1 MKPFKILFVDD
12 EEINLLNFR
21 MIFQDRYEI
30 ITATSGDDGLRCFQ
44 ETEDIGL
51 VISDQRMP
59 GISGTDMLS
68 KIYDMDPDPIRV
80 LLTAH
85 SQVEYILDAINLGR
99 IYQYILK
106 PWDTNELTQL
116 IDRARDLYLL
126 KKAKLT

>member
-1 MKPFKILFVDD
+1 MIPFKILFVDD
-12 EEINLLNFR
+12 EEINILNFR

-30 ITATSGDDGLRCFQ
+30 VTALSGEEGLRCF
-44 ETEDIGL
+44 EKTPDIGL

-59 GISGTDMLS
+59 GISGTEMLS
-68 KIYDMDPDPIRV
+68 RMYDVDPDPIRV

-106 PWDTNELTQL
+106 PWDRNE
-116 IDRARDLYLL
+116 
-126 KKAKLT
+126 